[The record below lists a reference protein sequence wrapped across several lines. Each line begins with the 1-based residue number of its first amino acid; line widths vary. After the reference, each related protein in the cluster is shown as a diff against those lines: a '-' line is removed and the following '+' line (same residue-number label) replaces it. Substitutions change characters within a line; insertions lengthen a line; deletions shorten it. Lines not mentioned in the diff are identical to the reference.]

1 MFDQEKKGG
10 WCFGEAVARDHESVD
25 AESFHDDLCYMLNV
39 TGGTH
44 THTHITHTMYHQH
57 PDSGLYPDL
66 VAKAGAHFSWQDPSA
81 MLPSPVANLQTSRP
95 ECGGSVIRQ
104 HPCQRLEH
112 RSLVRAKRECIPL
125 NWYGGPL

>member
-44 THTHITHTMYHQH
+44 THTLHIQCIINIQILGCTQI
-57 PDSGLYPDL
+57 
-66 VAKAGAHFSWQDPSA
+66 SWQRQAP
-81 MLPSPVANLQTSRP
+81 TSRGRTQVP
-95 ECGGSVIRQ
+95 CSRARLLIFRPADQNAGGVSSGNTPV
-104 HPCQRLEH
+104 
-112 RSLVRAKRECIPL
+112 KDL
-125 NWYGGPL
+125 NIEALSEQKGNVFL